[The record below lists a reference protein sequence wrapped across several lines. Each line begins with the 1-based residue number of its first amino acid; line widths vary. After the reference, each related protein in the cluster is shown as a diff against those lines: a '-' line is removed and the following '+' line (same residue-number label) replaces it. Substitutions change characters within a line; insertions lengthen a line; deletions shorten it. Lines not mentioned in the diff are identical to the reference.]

1 MSSHDDH
8 AGDIRKYWTIFGAL
22 CVLTIVTVALAYID
36 LSAGVGV
43 GAAMAVALTKGS
55 LVALF
60 FMHLSSEVSTIYRV
74 LALTVSFFIVLMTIP
89 TAWWADDVGQ
99 KSIWDQRIPASR
111 MVDDSHGGHDAGH
124 ETGGH

>member
-8 AGDIRKYWTIFGAL
+8 AADIRKYWGIFGAL
-22 CVLTIVTVALAYID
+22 CVLTVVTVALAEIH
-36 LSAGVGV
+36 LSHGMAIGMALLV
-43 GAAMAVALTKGS
+43 AATKGS

-74 LALTVSFFIVLMTIP
+74 MALTVSFFVLLLTIP
-89 TAWWADDVGQ
+89 TAWWADDVQQ

-111 MVDDSHGGHDAGH
+111 MVDDHGGHGDGH
-124 ETGGH
+124 GGGH